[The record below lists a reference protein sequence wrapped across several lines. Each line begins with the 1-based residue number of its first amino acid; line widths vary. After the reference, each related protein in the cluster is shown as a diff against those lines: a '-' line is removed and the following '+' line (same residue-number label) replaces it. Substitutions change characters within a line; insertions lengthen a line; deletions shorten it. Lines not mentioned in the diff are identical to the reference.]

1 MPQTGFLLAEDEA
14 VKAKFSGVSLID
26 TRNPS
31 GNPVQVFYGL
41 PNNSRE
47 TRFPYITIDLVSID
61 HARELQSS
69 DQPINVTY
77 IPDAA
82 TDARAAQATPPP
94 SNVNLVSYEY
104 IPVWL
109 TYQVA
114 TWSRNAQ
121 HDRQLHAI
129 LLATNRISMRW
140 GYLNIPAD
148 GTTRRFELLG
158 WNQADSMERTDSET
172 KRVWR
177 KVYNLRCNA
186 ELTPF
191 AIQTVAEVATV
202 TVTLAGYVGDV
213 TGGQGPY
220 T

>member
-1 MPQTGFLLAEDEA
+1 MAATGFLLAEDEA
-14 VKAKFSGVSLID
+14 IKAKFTGITLVD
-26 TRNPS
+26 RTPG
-31 GNPVQVFYGL
+31 GNPVSVFYGL
-41 PNNSRE
+41 PDAGRE
-47 TRFPYITIDLVSID
+47 TRFPYITIDLVGIG
-61 HARELQSS
+61 HAREMQSS

-77 IPDAA
+77 IPDVAI
-82 TDARAAQATPPP
+82 DARAAQATPPP
-94 SNVNLVSYEY
+94 SNVNLMSYEY

-114 TWSRNAQ
+114 TWSRFAQ

-158 WNQADSMERTDSET
+158 WNQADSMERSDSET
-172 KRVWR
+172 KRIWR

-191 AIQTVAEVATV
+191 AIQQVAEVATV
-202 TVTLAGYVGDV
+202 DLSLLAYVGNV
-213 TGGQGPY
+213 LTGEGPY
-220 T
+220 S